1 MTSPQVDDQVSS
13 TISDVGGPDL
23 TRLEA
28 DVQVMLRG
36 RVRDFSISFDGAGLV
51 IRGEADYFYDKQVAL
66 HLVKKESDLPISAN
80 LIVVIGR

>member
-13 TISDVGGPDL
+13 TASDIGGPDL

-36 RVRDFSISFDGAGLV
+36 RVQNFSLCFDGAGLV
-51 IRGEADYFYDKQVAL
+51 LRGEADYFYDKQVAL
-66 HLVKKESDLPISAN
+66 HLVKKESDWPISAN
-80 LIVVIGR
+80 LIEVIWR